1 MFVDF
6 VNMFADP
13 TGFFSAAP
21 LWLAFVIPG
30 VITAVPVAL
39 VWWRLGC
46 PVWEATFKGG
56 TSIIIGVIQVC
67 RHCLL
72 GYRCYTRVHC
82 TWSH

>member
-46 PVWEATFKGG
+46 PAWEATFKGG
-56 TSIIIGVIQVC
+56 TSIIIGVS
-67 RHCLL
+67 LL
-72 GYRCYTRVHC
+72 HPRSQHMESLKGTP
-82 TWSH
+82 